1 MYEEESPREQ
11 ENADGEEINIDNG
24 LKEPLAHQKI
34 IRKRKTFEQ
43 NKEDNRNE
51 PKRRC
56 KKSRSLCST
65 LGEEVT
71 KIIQRFER
79 PLVYG

>member
-1 MYEEESPREQ
+1 M
-11 ENADGEEINIDNG
+11 NIDNG

-43 NKEDNRNE
+43 REEDDSNE

-71 KIIQRFER
+71 KNDLKDHCLIEMRSQSNT
-79 PLVYG
+79 

>member
-1 MYEEESPREQ
+1 M
-11 ENADGEEINIDNG
+11 NIDNG

-43 NKEDNRNE
+43 REDDDSNE
-51 PKRRC
+51 PGRRC

-71 KIIQRFER
+71 KKKI
-79 PLVYG
+79 

>member
-1 MYEEESPREQ
+1 M
-11 ENADGEEINIDNG
+11 NIDNG

-43 NKEDNRNE
+43 REEDDSNE

-71 KIIQRFER
+71 KKDLKDHCLIRNAFTIE
-79 PLVYG
+79 YMIH

>member
-1 MYEEESPREQ
+1 M
-11 ENADGEEINIDNG
+11 NIDNG

-43 NKEDNRNE
+43 REDDDSNE
-51 PKRRC
+51 PRRRC

>member
-1 MYEEESPREQ
+1 M
-11 ENADGEEINIDNG
+11 NIDNG

-43 NKEDNRNE
+43 REEDDSNE

-71 KIIQRFER
+71 KKDLKDHCLSQMRSQWNT
-79 PLVYG
+79 

>member
-1 MYEEESPREQ
+1 M
-11 ENADGEEINIDNG
+11 NIDNG

-43 NKEDNRNE
+43 REEDDSNE

-71 KIIQRFER
+71 KKI
-79 PLVYG
+79 

>member
-1 MYEEESPREQ
+1 M
-11 ENADGEEINIDNG
+11 NIDNG

-34 IRKRKTFEQ
+34 IRKRKTVGQRE
-43 NKEDNRNE
+43 EDNSNE

-71 KIIQRFER
+71 KNDLQDHCISQMRSQSNNT
-79 PLVYG
+79 